1 MYLWYRKQAQM
12 VVHTWAKIK
21 LHIYF
26 RYNKMGEGRLDW
38 VKLKNILLLPRYNK
52 TSPSNCKGI
61 ILDRIF
67 LCLIVLNQGRK
78 AFCQCSWAHSRTFS
92 PYCKSWRDRFCVWS
106 SFQEFVL
113 VFNDINAKILQKE
126 DRTEALGGESMKLLC
141 RQEWIRY

>member
-1 MYLWYRKQAQM
+1 MYLWYQKQAQM

-26 RYNKMGEGRLDW
+26 RYNKMGKGRLDW
-38 VKLKNILLLPRYNK
+38 VKLKNIFLLTRYNK
-52 TSPSNCKGI
+52 TVLPIAKYYFRPN
-61 ILDRIF
+61 IF
-67 LCLIVLNQGRK
+67 VFNRAQPRRK
-78 AFCQCSWAHSRTFS
+78 AFCQCSWPHSRTFS

-113 VFNDINAKILQKE
+113 VFNDVNAKILQKE